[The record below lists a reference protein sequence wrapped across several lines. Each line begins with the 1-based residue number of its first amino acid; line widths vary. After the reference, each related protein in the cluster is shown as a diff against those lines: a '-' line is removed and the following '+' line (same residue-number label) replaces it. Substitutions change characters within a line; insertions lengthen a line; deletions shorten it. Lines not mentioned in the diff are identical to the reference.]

1 MRSSEHALF
10 SNSVVDVFTQLSQCF
25 DVVSKL
31 ECPDPEIWKRYM
43 RRFAKT
49 VVKVLLSY
57 VEIVKADYPEQM
69 KNESIVRAQTFKKFK
84 SFHNFLLQACV
95 LMNNIQQLRIQ
106 LEKMFE
112 SMGGEKLE
120 EDAANIL
127 KDLQQQL
134 NNILDELA
142 LQFANRYVLPFSC
155 IASEVHKCFRFS
167 QMFSIPVSSLAYLKA
182 CESLANVFSA

>member
-1 MRSSEHALF
+1 M
-10 SNSVVDVFTQLSQCF
+10 VDVFTQLSQCF

-69 KNESIVRAQTFKKFK
+69 KNESIVRAQTFAKFK
-84 SFHNFLLQACV
+84 CFHDYLLQACV

-142 LQFANRYVLPFSC
+142 LQFANRYVSSFSC
-155 IASEVHKCFRFS
+155 NPENCHECFRFS
-167 QMFSIPVSSLAYLKA
+167 QLFPIPVSSLAYLKA

>member
-1 MRSSEHALF
+1 
-10 SNSVVDVFTQLSQCF
+10 
-25 DVVSKL
+25 
-31 ECPDPEIWKRYM
+31 M

-57 VEIVKADYPEQM
+57 VEIVKADFPEQM
-69 KNESIVRAQTFKKFK
+69 KTERIVRNSRFFKIYRKTQFPGC
-84 SFHNFLLQACV
+84 LLQACV

-142 LQFANRYVLPFSC
+142 LQFANRF
-155 IASEVHKCFRFS
+155 A
-167 QMFSIPVSSLAYLKA
+167 
-182 CESLANVFSA
+182 

>member
-1 MRSSEHALF
+1 
-10 SNSVVDVFTQLSQCF
+10 
-25 DVVSKL
+25 
-31 ECPDPEIWKRYM
+31 M

-69 KNESIVRAQTFKKFK
+69 KNESIVRAQTFAKFT
-84 SFHNFLLQACV
+84 SFHDYLLQACV

-142 LQFANRYVLPFSC
+142 LQFANRYVSSFSC
-155 IASEVHKCFRFS
+155 IPENSHE
-167 QMFSIPVSSLAYLKA
+167 
-182 CESLANVFSA
+182 

>member
-1 MRSSEHALF
+1 M
-10 SNSVVDVFTQLSQCF
+10 VDVFTQLSQCF

-69 KNESIVRAQTFKKFK
+69 KNESIVRAQTFAKFK
-84 SFHNFLLQACV
+84 SFHDYLLQACV

-142 LQFANRYVLPFSC
+142 LQFANRYVLPFSFMSC
-155 IASEVHKCFRFS
+155 NVHEYFRFQS
-167 QMFSIPVSSLAYLKA
+167 QALHISKRARAWRTSFRHKIKWTAS
-182 CESLANVFSA
+182 

>member
-1 MRSSEHALF
+1 
-10 SNSVVDVFTQLSQCF
+10 
-25 DVVSKL
+25 
-31 ECPDPEIWKRYM
+31 M

-57 VEIVKADYPEQM
+57 VEIVKIDFPEQM
-69 KNESIVRAQTFKKFK
+69 KTERIVSLLREITIDQDLTDF
-84 SFHNFLLQACV
+84 FHQACV

-142 LQFANRYVLPFSC
+142 LQFANR
-155 IASEVHKCFRFS
+155 
-167 QMFSIPVSSLAYLKA
+167 
-182 CESLANVFSA
+182 